1 MDNSH
6 HSLSCERVWIL
17 LRASSARMRL
27 VSLCYWMY
35 ETVSTSNFVD
45 EAARLGHID
54 SQQVWHWL
62 VDQVNRP

>member
-1 MDNSH
+1 
-6 HSLSCERVWIL
+6 
-17 LRASSARMRL
+17 MRL